1 MPDLSDIDLGRRA
14 RRLRVDTLV
23 RLRWLAIAGQSTAV
37 LGTFFGLRFNLPIG
51 PCLLGIGVSAALNIA
66 LRLRLSR
73 THRLADG
80 PAAALLAFDIL
91 QLSALLYL
99 TGGIENPFVML
110 FLAPVMISAVSL
122 PGRLTLALA
131 ALMIACA
138 TGLTV
143 EHMPL
148 PWYDS
153 QHLALPL
160 LYRVSIWVAL
170 VLGAA
175 FIGIYAARVAEE
187 ARRLGDALTATEL
200 VLAREQHLTQ
210 LDGLAAAA
218 AHELGTP
225 LATIALVA
233 AELRKQMPQDAS
245 TKEDLALLAQEI
257 GRCRT
262 ILGKLTSLSED
273 SDGVFDRMKLSQLI
287 EEVVEPQRHFGV
299 ELSVSQNGEGPEPV
313 CLRNPGIMYGLGNLV
328 ENAIDF
334 ARAEACIRA
343 TWSPQAVTVMVEDDG
358 PGFSPDVLAHLG
370 DPYVSTRFDRKS
382 KTEEGSGLGLGLF
395 IAKTL
400 LERSGATV
408 KTANADPPNVGA
420 RITIRW
426 SRELF
431 ERGRTAP
438 APPTL
443 RREEVTGQAA

>member
-23 RLRWLAIAGQSTAV
+23 RLRWLAIAGQSAAV

-51 PCLLGIGVSAALNIA
+51 PCLLAIAVSAALNIA

-91 QLSALLYL
+91 QLSALLFL

-148 PWYDS
+148 PWYS
-153 QHLALPL
+153 GEHLTLPL
-160 LYRVSIWVAL
+160 LYRISIWVAL

-233 AELRKQMPQDAS
+233 AELRKQPPQNAS
-245 TKEDLALLAQEI
+245 VREDLALLAQEI
-257 GRCRT
+257 ARCRT
-262 ILGKLTSLSED
+262 ILGKLTSLSEE

-299 ELSVSQNGEGPEPV
+299 EVRDAQGGEGPEPV
-313 CLRNPGIMYGLGNLV
+313 CLRNPGILYGLGNLV

-334 ARAEACIRA
+334 ARSEVCIRA
-343 TWSPQAVTVMVEDDG
+343 TWSPQAVTVTIEDDG
-358 PGFSPDVLAHLG
+358 PGFSPDVLARLG
-370 DPYVSTRFDRKS
+370 EPYVSTRADRRAKI
-382 KTEEGSGLGLGLF
+382 EEGSGLGLGLF
-395 IAKTL
+395 IANTL

-408 KTANADPPNVGA
+408 KMVNADPPQIGA
-420 RITIRW
+420 RITVRW
-426 SRELF
+426 PREVF
-431 ERGRTAP
+431 ERGRATAARP
-438 APPTL
+438 L
-443 RREEVTGQAA
+443 RREEATGQAA

>member
-1 MPDLSDIDLGRRA
+1 L
-14 RRLRVDTLV
+14 
-23 RLRWLAIAGQSTAV
+23 
-37 LGTFFGLRFNLPIG
+37 F
-51 PCLLGIGVSAALNIA
+51 
-66 LRLRLSR
+66 
-73 THRLADG
+73 
-80 PAAALLAFDIL
+80 
-91 QLSALLYL
+91 L

-143 EHMPL
+143 QHWPL
-148 PWYDS
+148 PWYS
-153 QHLALPL
+153 HERLALPL

-225 LATIALVA
+225 LATITLVA

-245 TKEDLALLAQEI
+245 VKEDLGLLAQEI
-257 GRCRT
+257 ARCRT

-273 SDGVFDRMKLSQLI
+273 SDGVFGRMKLSQLI

-299 ELSVSQNGEGPEPV
+299 EVSVSQGGEGPEPI
-313 CLRNPGIMYGLGNLV
+313 CLRNPGILYGLGNLV

-334 ARAEACIRA
+334 ARSEVCIKA
-343 TWSPQAVTVMVEDDG
+343 TWSAQAVTVTIEDDG
-358 PGFSPDVLAHLG
+358 PGFSPDVLSHLG
-370 DPYVSTRFDRKS
+370 EPYVSTRFDRKS
-382 KTEEGSGLGLGLF
+382 KSEEGSGLGLGLF

-408 KTANADPPNVGA
+408 KTTNAKLPSTGA
-420 RITIRW
+420 CIVIRW

-431 ERGRTAP
+431 ERGRMSAP
-438 APPTL
+438 LTL
-443 RREEVTGQAA
+443 RREEATGQAA